1 MDLKKKL
8 LTSRII
14 KLGNEL
20 LREVWKLPSHN
31 TVKKKKKK
39 QLISLEW
46 LRSLDGDSMVCST
59 NIFMLANGCG
69 LLPYKGRKS

>member
-39 QLISLEW
+39 T
-46 LRSLDGDSMVCST
+46 T
-59 NIFMLANGCG
+59 N
-69 LLPYKGRKS
+69 KS